1 MVILRS
7 KKQSKT
13 KMYQVFF
20 ISDKR
25 NLATGNPELVAA
37 GKPNKTRKGANKK
50 RDHLDSKYGAYR
62 HTVMEL
68 TV

>member
-1 MVILRS
+1 
-7 KKQSKT
+7 
-13 KMYQVFF
+13 MYQVFF

-25 NLATGNPELVAA
+25 NLATGNPELVAT

>member
-1 MVILRS
+1 
-7 KKQSKT
+7 
-13 KMYQVFF
+13 MYQVFF

-25 NLATGNPELVAA
+25 NLATGNPELVAT
-37 GKPNKTRKGANKK
+37 GKPNKTRKGAERKK
-50 RDHLDSKYGAYR
+50 DHLDNKYGAYR